1 MRCQFQRSTE
11 IKVSI
16 TVFIYIP
23 LLKKQ
28 NPGDINLKQI
38 SLRNIPGRL

>member
-16 TVFIYIP
+16 TLYMAIVE
-23 LLKKQ
+23 KQ